1 MFVCHPICS
10 DFNVK
15 VVTIADGSQ
24 RLLKGHTAPVLSVT
38 IDPKDQ
44 YIVSITLRGFHKKQ
58 FIVLNILVTNKL
70 IFLYVSFWSVLPFT
84 PMIKLLNFHS
94 QSVSMRTA
102 IVVVTR
108 G

>member
-24 RLLKGHTAPVLSVT
+24 RLLKAHTAPVLSVT

-58 FIVLNILVTNKL
+58 FMVLNKLVTNK
-70 IFLYVSFWSVLPFT
+70 FVCQVLVCSAFYT
-84 PMIKLLNFHS
+84 NDKIIKFS
-94 QSVSMRTA
+94 
-102 IVVVTR
+102 
-108 G
+108 

>member
-58 FIVLNILVTNKL
+58 FMVLNILVTNKFVCQFL
-70 IFLYVSFWSVLPFT
+70 VCSPFYTNDKIFKFS
-84 PMIKLLNFHS
+84 
-94 QSVSMRTA
+94 
-102 IVVVTR
+102 
-108 G
+108 

>member
-1 MFVCHPICS
+1 MFVCHSICS

-38 IDPKDQ
+38 MDPMNQ
-44 YIVSITLRGFHKKQ
+44 YIVSIMLRGFHRKQ
-58 FIVLNILVTNKL
+58 FMVLNILVTYKFM
-70 IFLYVSFWSVLPFT
+70 IDSFWSVLPFT
-84 PMIKLLNFHS
+84 SILSHFHS
-94 QSVSMRTA
+94 QSVFMRMA